1 MKAHTE
7 GSRDIMLMR
16 SQTDTTRKWND
27 YALVNS
33 DYEGSKFVRN
43 YIERFNTVSFYNEYA
58 GLMSYFFVM
67 GQLLAPYM
75 RIPIHG
81 VFIDSRFHIYWI
93 QQSRSGKSVAY
104 EFISKILKMCGVETE
119 VFSSGSDAKL
129 IGTTKEVAIYDE
141 NGKPTGQTEFEVVPG
156 ILNGYKTL
164 LFDEASILLNDQKA
178 YFSDKILYLQQAMA
192 PIGSETN
199 VLVKHLVGGTVRTP
213 SGVSLWCTTFPP
225 KDIMHHVLEKGFF
238 QRVYLYQNDVSLE
251 TRHTTSEHRLA
262 GAYKPVPDKLWKYED
277 LAARMVECRD
287 LIRDRLFV
295 AAGIT
300 QEEWDAMKD
309 GDREDLAVKHAYDI
323 FKAGPSYHAALFNA
337 LDDYYGLVKGV
348 ADDNIRE
355 TAISFLPNVENY
367 TCIMANIIAATM
379 QSTVITAEHVMMA
392 KEMIYDNLYNLIIW
406 LEQKQNYKAA
416 KKTQAE
422 VHSWRTSFNKSDK
435 EIHPKTGKECVKK
448 AELESKYAADNS
460 VSVKT
465 AKRRL
470 DKLIE
475 NKTAERYM
483 KGRVAYIS
491 MNW

>member
-1 MKAHTE
+1 
-7 GSRDIMLMR
+7 MLMR

-164 LFDEASILLNDQKA
+164 LFDEASILLNDHKA

>member
-1 MKAHTE
+1 
-7 GSRDIMLMR
+7 MLMR

>member
-1 MKAHTE
+1 
-7 GSRDIMLMR
+7 MLMR
-16 SQTDTTRKWND
+16 SDTDTTRKWND
-27 YALVNS
+27 YALVKS

-43 YIERFNTVSFYNEYA
+43 YIDRFNTVSFYNEYA

-104 EFISKILKMCGVETE
+104 EFISKILKLCEVETE

-129 IGTTKEVAIYDE
+129 IGTTKEVAVYDE
-141 NGKPTGQTEFEVVPG
+141 EGKPTGRTEHEVVPG

-164 LFDEASILLNDQKA
+164 LFDEASVLLNDQKA

-309 GDREDLAVKHAYDI
+309 GEREDLAVRHAYDI

-337 LDDYYGLVKGV
+337 LDDYYGLVRGV

-422 VHSWRTSFNKSDK
+422 VHSWRTAFNKADK
-435 EIHPKTGKECVKK
+435 ELHPKTGKEVVKK
-448 AELESKYAADNS
+448 ADIESRYAQEFS

-470 DKLIE
+470 DKLLE

-491 MNW
+491 MNG

>member
-1 MKAHTE
+1 
-7 GSRDIMLMR
+7 MLMR
-16 SQTDTTRKWND
+16 SDTDTTRKWND
-27 YALVNS
+27 YALVKS

-141 NGKPTGQTEFEVVPG
+141 EGKPTGQTEHEVIPG

-309 GDREDLAVKHAYDI
+309 GEREDLAVKHAYDI

-337 LDDYYGLVKGV
+337 LDDYYGLVRGV

-422 VHSWRTSFNKSDK
+422 VHSWRTSFNKADK

-448 AELESKYAADNS
+448 ADLENRYAQENS

-470 DKLIE
+470 DKLLE